1 MSGFLSVLTAFGLS
15 GSAGLNAYLP
25 LLIVALLGRY
35 THLIQLQEP
44 WTALTSG
51 WTIAVLIVLL
61 IVETLADKIPAIN
74 HVNDVIQTL
83 IRPTAGAILFAA
95 SSNVISDIHPVL
107 AIICGILVA
116 GTIHAIKSAVI
127 RPTVTGVTAAPTG
140 GLATVPANIVVSTLE
155 DMVAIVASLVAILV
169 PLILALV
176 LLVAVVTI
184 AWWLLNRQRVRNQ
197 AKTQR
202 A

>member
-1 MSGFLSVLTAFGLS
+1 MSGFLSVLTALGLS

-25 LLIVALLGRY
+25 LLIVALLARY
-35 THLIQLQEP
+35 THLIQLREP
-44 WTALTSG
+44 WAALTSG
-51 WTIAVLIVLL
+51 WTIAVLVVLL
-61 IVETLADKIPAIN
+61 VIETLADKVPAIN
-74 HVNDVIQTL
+74 HINDVIQTL

-95 SSNVISDIHPVL
+95 SSNVISELHPVL

-140 GLATVPANIVVSTLE
+140 GLATIPANIVVSIME
-155 DMVAIVASLVAILV
+155 DIVAVVASLVAILV

-176 LLVAVVTI
+176 MLAAVITI
-184 AWWLLNRQRVRNQ
+184 AGWLLNQQRVRNQ
-197 AKTQR
+197 AKTKQ